1 MNTPCRLAEN
11 RSVYALLARA
21 LARDPAVASHSLFLN
36 WGYDPVSDCPG
47 PDLLSGGV
55 NASHVRLV
63 HELLSDTPLEER
75 NILDVGC
82 GRGGLLSVLTPRCS
96 PRRLAGV
103 DLCPENIDF
112 CRSVEALRGVRFL
125 VADACHLPQPDESVD
140 VLLNLESAGAYP
152 DLVSFLMHV
161 ARVLRPD
168 GVFLYGDVLPASS
181 VPDMVAALGNLGLE
195 LIDDRD
201 ITPNVL
207 EARRR
212 SGEVESRIFADVLQ
226 TSDVLSNFLESYRA
240 SPGSPLFCAMEEG
253 RIVYRL
259 MRYRKTRCIKAE
271 VPIEIQNA
279 LSLRSRRFHDL
290 TTDQKH
296 VAGNFSP
303 VRISEGKSTPWLPWG
318 ISTKVN
324 ADVRL
329 FCLPWS
335 GGSASAYRG
344 WERFLPA
351 GVEVCP
357 VELPGRGTRFPDPAI
372 DDIAVLIPDMAEG
385 LRPFLDR
392 PFAVFGHSLGALLAF
407 ELTLFL
413 SRTYG
418 LLPDYVFVSGR
429 RPPQQPSL
437 PPFRYSMS
445 DVDLQQNLAS
455 LGGMPEEVMNS
466 PELLHMLL
474 PVLRSDFKL
483 TERYGYD
490 GHSVMTCP
498 VTAFVG
504 TRDPEVSVP
513 VMRDWKNVSGE
524 MFSFQS
530 LDGDHFYL
538 LAPDQR
544 RRLLAHIGTAL
555 IHKKIMP
562 ERAAAE

>member
-11 RSVYALLARA
+11 RSVYALLAQA
-21 LARDPAVASHSLFLN
+21 LAQDPFVASQSLFLN

-63 HELLSDTPLEER
+63 HELLSDTPLEGR

-82 GRGGLLSVLTPRCS
+82 GRGGLLSVLASRCP
-96 PRRLAGV
+96 PRRLAGI

-125 VADACHLPQPDESVD
+125 VADACHLPQTDRSVD
-140 VLLNLESAGAYP
+140 VLFNLESAGAYP

-161 ARVLRPD
+161 ARVLRLD

-181 VPDMVAALGNLGLE
+181 VPHMVVGLGSLGLE

-207 EARRR
+207 ESRRR
-212 SGEVESRIFADVLQ
+212 SGDVERRIFADVLQ
-226 TSDVLSNFLESYRA
+226 TSELLSNFLESYRA
-240 SPGSPLFCAMEEG
+240 SPGSPLFRAMEEG
-253 RIVYRL
+253 HIVYRL
-259 MRYRKTRCIKAE
+259 MRYRKTGCINGKMSA
-271 VPIEIQNA
+271 EIQNA
-279 LSLRSRRFHDL
+279 LSLRGRHFHDL
-290 TTDQKH
+290 VTDQKH
-296 VAGNFSP
+296 VAGDCAP
-303 VRISEGKSTPWLPWG
+303 ARISEVKSTPWLPWG
-318 ISTKVN
+318 MSTKVN
-324 ADVRL
+324 AKVRL

-351 GVEVCP
+351 GVEICP
-357 VELPGRGTRFPDPAI
+357 VELPGRGTRFSDPAI

-385 LRPFLDR
+385 LRPFLGR

-413 SRTYG
+413 SRVYG
-418 LLPDYVFVSGR
+418 INPAHVFVSGR

-437 PPFRYSMS
+437 PPFRYRMN
-445 DVDLQQNLAS
+445 DVDLQQNLVS

-474 PVLRSDFKL
+474 PVLRSDFTL

-490 GHSVMTCP
+490 GYSTMTCP

-504 TRDPEVSVP
+504 TCDPEVSVP
-513 VMRDWKNVSGE
+513 VMRDWRNVSGE

-538 LAPDQR
+538 LAPAQR
-544 RRLLAHIGTAL
+544 RQLLAHIGTAL
-555 IHKKIMP
+555 IQKACMS
-562 ERAAAE
+562 EQATAE